1 MTYFFVLRH
10 SERSEES
17 HRKTDK
23 SYTTLTLVVGYF
35 ACAQYDVKSP
45 IVGYA
50 DTSPTRRTRPFCRY
64 RDISPVSAGEFT
76 PKEEAKTHVILNG
89 SEESHRKTEK
99 TYTILTLVVGYFA
112 MLNMT

>member
-1 MTYFFVLRH
+1 MRQHYAPYN
-10 SERSEES
+10 RSEES

-76 PKEEAKTHVILNG
+76 PKEKARIYFKSAVKLARSSSNAL
-89 SEESHRKTEK
+89 SACALSLPFTE
-99 TYTILTLVVGYFA
+99 
-112 MLNMT
+112 